1 MQFQLPFLFYDI
13 VRPSLL
19 LVFFL
24 LLEIEDFVLKTVGTD
39 AKLTLQGKS
48 KRQEM
53 MVGDSIWAEF
63 SEEPLVASLS
73 NLCLTRNKFSK
84 CSYNKQK

>member
-24 LLEIEDFVLKTVGTD
+24 LLEIEDFVLDSRHWCQVNF
-39 AKLTLQGKS
+39 A
-48 KRQEM
+48 REEQEA
-53 MVGDSIWAEF
+53 GDDVVIVYGQS
-63 SEEPLVASLS
+63 LVRNISCIFVKSLS
-73 NLCLTRNKFSK
+73 DQ
-84 CSYNKQK
+84 KQIQQVFLQQAKMK